1 MRETTKIENISFK
14 NGLAPA
20 TRIPQPASP
29 PSPSSAL
36 DFPSRLTQVWYGFV
50 SHDGFDLTII
60 TSGSLDLNGLS
71 IADAF
76 ETNLDAGAVHLW
88 TVNTT
93 GDTISAAL
101 TPVPEPSSAALLGL
115 SAVALLFRRRRQ
127 ARIK

>member
-1 MRETTKIENISFK
+1 MASHPH
-14 NGLAPA
+14 PA
-20 TRIPQPASP
+20 SRNPQPASP

-36 DFPSRLTQVWYGFV
+36 DFPSRLTPVWYGFV
-50 SHDGFDLTII
+50 SHDGFDLTIS